1 MARPDRPHRRG
12 LGVVSGTGGV
22 WADWRDVVAPQE
34 TGPDVRVL
42 HESDELKVVLVALA
56 PGQALPDHPG
66 PAASFHILSGSGA
79 VVVDDA
85 VQPVTAGT
93 TVIAGPGSRRSVRAD
108 TALVFLGNLG
118 DPASE
123 DGPH

>member
-1 MARPDRPHRRG
+1 MSVP
-12 LGVVSGTGGV
+12 TGV
-22 WADWRDVVAPQE
+22 WADWHDVVAPQE
-34 TGPDVRVL
+34 GAPDVRVL
-42 HESDELKVVLVALA
+42 HESEELKVVLVALA
-56 PGQALPDHPG
+56 AGQALPDHPG

-79 VVVDDA
+79 VVIDDA
-85 VQPVTAGT
+85 AHPVEAGA
-93 TVIAGPGSRRSVRAD
+93 TVIAGSGSRRSVRAE